1 MSVRH
6 LQSFR
11 SPASVAVFGATERP
25 GAIGSVVMRNILAG
39 GFGGRVYGVNPK
51 LSSAHGTPC
60 YADAA
65 SLPEAPELAVIA
77 TPFDTAAA
85 IVDTLGARGTRAV
98 VVISA
103 AMGDAEAVNAAKTAL
118 LAAAERHGVRMVGPN
133 CLGIMAPLAGLNA
146 TFSHLGAAPGRL
158 AFVAQSGAIVTAMM
172 DWADSRGVGFSQVVS
187 LGDMADVDLGDLL
200 DFLADDPKTDAIL
213 LYIEGVTSA
222 RKFVSAARAAAR
234 SKPVLVV
241 KGGRFAAGARA
252 AATHTGAMMG
262 SDAVYEAVF
271 RRTGLLRVDTLEE
284 LFDAAES
291 LSRIPRLQ
299 GERLAIVTNGGGMAV
314 LAADALAGLCGTLAT
329 LSSDTLAA
337 LDAMLPRNWSRTN
350 PVDVIGDAHPE
361 RLAKATAIVAADP
374 GVDAVLLIHCPTAV
388 CPAQDAAAAVTRA
401 LASRGRTALLCSWVG
416 GTRAEQAS
424 RLCEQAGIPAFPT
437 PEQGVRAFMHAV
449 AYRRSRETLDQTPEP
464 LPEIGMPAVQAWR
477 LRLQQRVAEGHQW
490 LPVAEARALLAEN
503 GFEVLQTETATDAAG
518 AGAIAARLGCPVA
531 LKIRSPDVPHKT
543 DVGGVVLD
551 LQGSGAT
558 AAAALAMAEGIR
570 ARLPQARLE
579 GFEVEPMVP
588 RRGAQELLLGMSSDP
603 QFGPVLV
610 FGQGG
615 TATETIDDRSLA
627 LPPLNLQLARD
638 MVAGTR
644 ISRLLAGARGIPAV
658 DTDAVALALVRLSGL
673 ICEIPEIREL
683 DINPLLARAD
693 GAVALDVRVRIA
705 AATGE
710 PHARLSIRP
719 YPRELEEEIRLQD
732 GRSLWL
738 RPVRPEDEPAMR
750 RAFDTLTPE
759 EIYLRFFA
767 PLKTLSHAMAA
778 RFTQIDY
785 DRQIS
790 LILTTHG
797 APGTTEF
804 LGAVSLDC
812 DADLR
817 GGDFSILVHHTIA
830 GQGLGQ
836 HLMQRII
843 SWGRSRGLRE
853 ITGEVL
859 AHNATMLDLCR
870 RLGFRL
876 ETRAHDAAV
885 LHARLTLAEKVP
897 G

>member
-11 SPASVAVFGATERP
+11 HPASIAVFGATERP
-25 GAIGSVVMRNILAG
+25 GAIGSVLMRNIRDG
-39 GFGGRVYGVNPK
+39 GFDGPVWGVNPK
-51 LSSAHGTPC
+51 LSTAHGAPC
-60 YADAA
+60 FPDVAA
-65 SLPEAPELAVIA
+65 LPSAPELAIIA
-77 TPFDTAAA
+77 TPFDTAAG
-85 IVDTLGARGTRAV
+85 IVEALGERGTRAV

-103 AMGDAEAVNAAKTAL
+103 AMGEASAVSAAKAAL
-118 LAAAERHGVRMVGPN
+118 VAAARQHGVRIVGPN

-158 AFVAQSGAIVTAMM
+158 AFVAQSGAIVTSMM
-172 DWADSRGVGFSQVVS
+172 DWAESRGIGFSQVVS

-200 DFLADDPKTDAIL
+200 DFLADDPETDAIL
-213 LYIEGVTSA
+213 LYVEGVTAA
-222 RKFVSAARAAAR
+222 RKFISAARAAAR

-291 LSRIPRLQ
+291 LARIPRLA

-314 LAADALAGLCGTLAT
+314 LAADALSQRQGTLASLAPGT
-329 LSSDTLAA
+329 IAA
-337 LDAMLPRNWSRTN
+337 LDAMLPRNWSRSN
-350 PVDVIGDAHPE
+350 PVDVIGDASPE
-361 RLAKATAIVAADP
+361 RLAKATALVAADP

-388 CPAQDAAAAVTRA
+388 CPAQTAAAAVIAA
-401 LASRGRTALLCSWVG
+401 LGDRGRTALICSWVG

-449 AYRRSRETLDQTPEP
+449 AYRRSHETLAQTPEP
-464 LPEIGMPAVQAWR
+464 LPEFRTPAVEAWR
-477 LRLQQRVAEGHQW
+477 QHIQAALSTGQQW
-490 LPVAEARALLAEN
+490 LPVAQARALLAEF
-503 GFEVLQTETATDAAG
+503 GFSVLQARTAPDAAG
-518 AGAIAARLGCPVA
+518 AGAIAAEMGGQVA
-531 LKIRSPDVPHKT
+531 LKIRSPDLPHKT
-543 DVGGVVLD
+543 DVGGVLLD
-551 LQGSGAT
+551 LQGAAAT
-558 AAAALAMAEGIR
+558 EAAALAMEAGIR
-570 ARLPQARLE
+570 ARMPQARLE

-588 RRGAQELLLGMSSDP
+588 RRGGQELLLGMSCDP

-615 TATETIDDRSLA
+615 TATETIDDRALA

-638 MVAGTR
+638 LMSRTR
-644 ISRLLAGARGIPAV
+644 ISRLLGGARGIPAV
-658 DTDAVALALVRLSGL
+658 DTEAVALSLVRLSELASG
-673 ICEIPEIREL
+673 IPEIMEL
-683 DINPLLARAD
+683 DINPLLARAE
-693 GAVALDVRVRIA
+693 GAVALDVRMRIA
-705 AATGE
+705 AAAPE
-710 PHARLSIRP
+710 AHARLAIRP

-738 RPVRPEDEPAMR
+738 RPVRPEDEPSMQ
-750 RAFDTLTPE
+750 RAFATLTPE

-767 PLKTLSHAMAA
+767 PLKTLGHAMAA

-785 DRQIS
+785 ERQIS
-790 LILTTHG
+790 FILTTHG

-812 DADLR
+812 DADLAS
-817 GGDFSILVHHTIA
+817 GEFSILVHHSVT

-836 HLMQRII
+836 HMMEKII
-843 SWGRSRGLRE
+843 AWGRARGLRV

-859 AHNATMLDLCR
+859 AQNARMLDLCR
-870 RLGFRL
+870 RLGFTL
-876 ETRAHDAAV
+876 ESRPGDASV
-885 LHARLTLAEKVP
+885 LHARLLLETP
-897 G
+897 RSG